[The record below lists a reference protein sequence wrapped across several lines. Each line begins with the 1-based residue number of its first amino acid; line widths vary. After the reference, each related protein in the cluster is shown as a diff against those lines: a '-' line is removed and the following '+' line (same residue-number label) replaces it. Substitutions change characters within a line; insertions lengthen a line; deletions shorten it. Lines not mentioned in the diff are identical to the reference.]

1 MRMVIQKI
9 AFLVLPLALLLVS
22 ACGSHHHRS
31 HHDRD
36 GWHDGAYDRG
46 DSRDRYDGRDR
57 HKNGDQYHRGDRYG
71 GNDWS
76 PWLRW

>member
-1 MRMVIQKI
+1 MRTLVQRI
-9 AFLVLPLALLLVS
+9 AFLALPLALLMVS

-31 HHDRD
+31 PHNRD
-36 GWHDGAYDRG
+36 AWHDGAYDRES
-46 DSRDRYDGRDR
+46 SRDRHDRRDR
-57 HKNGDQYHRGDRYG
+57 YKNEDQYNRGNRYG